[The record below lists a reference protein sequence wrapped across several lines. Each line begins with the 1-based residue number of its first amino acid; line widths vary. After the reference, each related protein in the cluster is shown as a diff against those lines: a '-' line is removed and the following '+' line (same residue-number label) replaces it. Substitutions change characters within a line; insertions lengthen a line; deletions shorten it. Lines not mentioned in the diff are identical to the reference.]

1 MQGITIQSM
10 IKIHLSKTTQ
20 RVALILLSW
29 IILCCLPHAN
39 AREGW
44 QVVRDGKNF
53 GISGITLFEQKK
65 SRIRLLAVH
74 DNKMPGQGRI
84 AIITM
89 ESGAAPEYMPLIWLD
104 TTELPVDMES
114 VTSVPGGDAS
124 TFMTLTSKGKIYHLK
139 INSHDLNTSIL
150 KVFSLPGTGRGQ
162 NFEGIALHRIDKRLL
177 AVWAHRGKNNEPAV
191 IYWGWLNLSSYS
203 LSVIGSA
210 KLKVPWPTQA
220 DIRHITDI
228 KITPR
233 GIAVITSASDPGDN
247 GPFQSAAYIAGL
259 FRSSGDSVK
268 FNSATKLVPFCR
280 FDNHKVEALELV
292 NGKSGSIV
300 FATDD
305 ENFGSSIRFFGPS
318 ELQKLHVLLRNE
330 KMMKEAK
337 PWMR

>member
-1 MQGITIQSM
+1 
-10 IKIHLSKTTQ
+10 
-20 RVALILLSW
+20 
-29 IILCCLPHAN
+29 
-39 AREGW
+39 
-44 QVVRDGKNF
+44 
-53 GISGITLFEQKK
+53 
-65 SRIRLLAVH
+65 
-74 DNKMPGQGRI
+74 
-84 AIITM
+84 
-89 ESGAAPEYMPLIWLD
+89 
-104 TTELPVDMES
+104 
-114 VTSVPGGDAS
+114 
-124 TFMTLTSKGKIYHLK
+124 
-139 INSHDLNTSIL
+139 
-150 KVFSLPGTGRGQ
+150 
-162 NFEGIALHRIDKRLL
+162 
-177 AVWAHRGKNNEPAV
+177 
-191 IYWGWLNLSSYS
+191 
-203 LSVIGSA
+203 
-210 KLKVPWPTQA
+210 
-220 DIRHITDI
+220 
-228 KITPR
+228 PR